1 VNWLLRLPLAS
12 LGLLC
17 IAPTSAI
24 AQPAVHTYALLVG
37 SNPGGE
43 GQAQLHFAHDDAER
57 MAQVLIEL
65 GHYAGEQTRILRS
78 PNRDAVLAAL
88 DQLANQLRS
97 DAERGE
103 QTQFLFYYSGH
114 ARSNALQLGAD
125 ELLLPELRERILQ
138 LPSTFKLV
146 VLDAC
151 QSGAFSS
158 VKGAT
163 PAAAFSYN
171 SVARL
176 RTSGVAVMASSS
188 ASELSQ
194 ESEALRGSFFTHHLT
209 VGLRGAG
216 DRDRDGIVS
225 LAEAYAYAYDHT
237 LSSTARTAVGRQHVT
252 LETALT
258 GQGEVPL
265 TYPARASAQ
274 LELPAGLDADVVI
287 ERRSSVIAE
296 LHKAPGNSVTL
307 ALSPGLYTALLRR
320 AGTLAECSVPL
331 AEAHVTPLALSSC
344 QLLSADEARAK
355 GRSFL
360 GAPPSAARAGTARE
374 TWSLVFAVGGSTRS
388 RHDDYVQRLDDFGF
402 ERDLAAIGTPSWQ
415 LGIGYALAE
424 HLSVGIDLRNLDT
437 GSRSRPTYA
446 PGKSEDYTR
455 FEWSSYAFTA
465 QLQAHADPFSALRL
479 FVQLGVG
486 AGLAESTLRDDSQV
500 QLGPVFNASAGL
512 YLMPWRTTG
521 FVLQAMYA
529 YAPLLANELDET
541 HDSGG
546 LIITAGL
553 RFRLWSTP

>member
-1 VNWLLRLPLAS
+1 
-12 LGLLC
+12 
-17 IAPTSAI
+17 
-24 AQPAVHTYALLVG
+24 
-37 SNPGGE
+37 
-43 GQAQLHFAHDDAER
+43 

-65 GHYAGEQTRILRS
+65 GHYAGEHTRVLRS
-78 PNRDAVLAAL
+78 PTRDAVLATL
-88 DQLANQLRS
+88 DRLATELRA

-114 ARSNALQLGAD
+114 ARANALQLGAE

-151 QSGAFSS
+151 QSGAFST

-163 PAAAFSYN
+163 PASAFSYN

-188 ASELSQ
+188 ATELSQ

-287 ERRSSVIAE
+287 ERRSSVVAE
-296 LHKAPGNSVTL
+296 LHKAPGSSVTL
-307 ALSPGLYTALLRR
+307 AFSPGVYTALLRR
-320 AGTLAECSVPL
+320 GGTLAQCDVPL
-331 AEAHVTPLALSSC
+331 AEARVTQLVPSAC
-344 QLLSADEARAK
+344 GLLSADEARAK
-355 GRSFL
+355 GRSFP
-360 GAPPSAARAGTARE
+360 GPPPSAAGVRSARE
-374 TWSLVFAVGGSTRS
+374 TWSLVVAVGGSTRS
-388 RHDDYVQRLDDFGF
+388 RHDDFVERLDDFGF
-402 ERDLAAIGTPSWQ
+402 ERDLADLGTPSWQ
-415 LGIGYALAE
+415 ISAGYQLGE
-424 HLSVGIDLRNLDT
+424 HLSAGLDIRNLDT
-437 GSRSRPTYA
+437 GGRTRPTFS
-446 PGKSEDYTR
+446 PGKSEAYTK
-455 FEWSSYAFTA
+455 FEWSSYALTA

-479 FVQLGVG
+479 FVQLGTGV
-486 AGLAESTLRDDSQV
+486 GLAHSTLDTDGEV
-500 QLGPVFNASAGL
+500 QFGPVLSAAAGL

-529 YAPLLANELDET
+529 YAPLLVNELDET
-541 HDSGG
+541 HDSGA

-553 RFRLWSTP
+553 RFRLWSNP